1 MQIINLIYNTSKYK
15 LTQSNSFLN
24 DIFNFSVDLIN
35 QINNKEIDLKKII
48 EDIQTKFIN
57 QDFLNK
63 IKEEIFAPS
72 KNKNILKLLDANDVV
87 DIINNLRK
95 KLPHFYESGFNLL
108 DINLNLSFL
117 NDYIYYYQPLVASLK
132 LALYNFQI
140 QSNYN
145 NYKIIFLLSDNEE
158 EEVDEDTIN
167 LIKYIAENNNIY
179 IFSIY
184 IKPGKIEKEQRFYD
198 SYEGCKNLFSICS
211 CIPYND
217 PIMNFFIQKGWEL
230 PSSGECKL
238 FVEINDAQ
246 NLYKL
251 VDLINEFTAELNN
264 SKTIKDP
271 DSIIYKFGLTSTNYH
286 VEKMITNFEAK
297 NQGKTKTCY
306 ANAISAA
313 ILLTFSKF
321 KDISEKDFINIKNEI
336 IEISKG
342 RIKNTFNILKL
353 ISGKYKIS
361 LKEVDEDKAR
371 QAIMKTR
378 VCVTRF
384 ILSEKQ
390 WKNFNKFF
398 KNNPKG
404 ILDKKDL
411 GEREPFPKMTGHA
424 VVLTHIY
431 KDSLRFLNSYG
442 TQWGDNGFFRVRNSK
457 VINAKFI
464 EVYIE
469 PNDYSNG
476 VKDRFNKFAEEI
488 RNDIIQFLDI

>member
-167 LIKYIAENNNIY
+167 LIK
-179 IFSIY
+179 
-184 IKPGKIEKEQRFYD
+184 
-198 SYEGCKNLFSICS
+198 
-211 CIPYND
+211 
-217 PIMNFFIQKGWEL
+217 
-230 PSSGECKL
+230 
-238 FVEINDAQ
+238 
-246 NLYKL
+246 
-251 VDLINEFTAELNN
+251 
-264 SKTIKDP
+264 
-271 DSIIYKFGLTSTNYH
+271 
-286 VEKMITNFEAK
+286 
-297 NQGKTKTCY
+297 
-306 ANAISAA
+306 
-313 ILLTFSKF
+313 
-321 KDISEKDFINIKNEI
+321 
-336 IEISKG
+336 
-342 RIKNTFNILKL
+342 
-353 ISGKYKIS
+353 
-361 LKEVDEDKAR
+361 
-371 QAIMKTR
+371 
-378 VCVTRF
+378 
-384 ILSEKQ
+384 
-390 WKNFNKFF
+390 
-398 KNNPKG
+398 
-404 ILDKKDL
+404 
-411 GEREPFPKMTGHA
+411 
-424 VVLTHIY
+424 
-431 KDSLRFLNSYG
+431 
-442 TQWGDNGFFRVRNSK
+442 
-457 VINAKFI
+457 
-464 EVYIE
+464 
-469 PNDYSNG
+469 
-476 VKDRFNKFAEEI
+476 
-488 RNDIIQFLDI
+488 